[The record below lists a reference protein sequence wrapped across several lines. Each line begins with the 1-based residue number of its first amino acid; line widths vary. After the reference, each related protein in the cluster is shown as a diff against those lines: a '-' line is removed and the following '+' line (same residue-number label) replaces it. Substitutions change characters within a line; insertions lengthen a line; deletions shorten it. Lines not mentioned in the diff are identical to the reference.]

1 MIRGYFV
8 YPRSRPFIDG
18 RFRFPAFNN
27 LSVGVRLLVDTG
39 ADRTILS
46 SQDAERFGIDI
57 TALSLSAPGLG
68 VGARV
73 PTRVIEAVLTIGNFS
88 KTLALPVPETPH
100 PIPSLL
106 GRDVLS
112 HFALFLEERTG
123 RVLLLEPHEADAL
136 PV

>member
-8 YPRSRPFIDG
+8 YPSSRPFIDG
-18 RFRFPAFNN
+18 GFRFPALNN

-46 SQDAERFGIDI
+46 PQDTERFGIDI
-57 TALSLSAPGLG
+57 TALPLSAPGLG
-68 VGARV
+68 VGAHV

-88 KTLALPVPETPH
+88 TTLALPVPETPH

-136 PV
+136 PL